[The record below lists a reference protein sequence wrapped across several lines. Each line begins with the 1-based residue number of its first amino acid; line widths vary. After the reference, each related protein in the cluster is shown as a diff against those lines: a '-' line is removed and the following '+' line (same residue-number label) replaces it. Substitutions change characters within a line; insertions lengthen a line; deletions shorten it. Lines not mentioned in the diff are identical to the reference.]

1 MADDAPT
8 GVSTTPSGPDADE
21 VRGWIGDRLDVL
33 GGSSIARVDGFYADS
48 ETGRPEWLIVRL
60 GRFGQPTLV
69 PARDAVGAA
78 GKVWAPYS
86 RDAIKGAPRRKAKQP
101 LTREAELEL
110 LEHYGIASEAGRAA
124 ELDDRGF
131 EAITASP
138 AT

>member
-1 MADDAPT
+1 MADEA
-8 GVSTTPSGPDADE
+8 TTTASQAGPDADE

-33 GGSSIARVDGFYADS
+33 GGSSVARVDGFFVDA
-48 ETGRPEWLIVRL
+48 ETGRPEWLVVRL

-78 GKVWAPYS
+78 GKVWVPYS
-86 RDAIKGAPRRKAKQP
+86 RDTLKSGPKRKAKEP

-110 LEHYGIASEAGRAA
+110 LKHFGVAGDAGRAA
-124 ELDDRGF
+124 ELGTRGF
-131 EAITASP
+131 EAITAAP